1 MIRKSERYCT
11 AGANLVLSLITIL
24 TAAFERTFRLKN
36 VVCVVDTIEMMVS
49 ARYVFSVCCDLK
61 LVPYSSIPSKEKWK
75 KNNNDVFFNNIK
87 IKKLSIKR
95 ALSNGFVFISTYN
108 YNIEFTDISTVS
120 ISSIA
125 A

>member
-75 KNNNDVFFNNIK
+75 KNNNDVFLISKNKK
-87 IKKLSIKR
+87 IINKKS
-95 ALSNGFVFISTYN
+95 ALEWIRFYLYI
-108 YNIEFTDISTVS
+108 
-120 ISSIA
+120 
-125 A
+125 